1 MERTLRAYLLP
12 TVAYFVLLEA
22 MLAAAIL
29 YWPNFEENV
38 GALKAM
44 APIDMLKDMVD
55 TLAQGGIEAYVT
67 GQHFFKGCNTLG
79 TAAAVLFSAGAVA
92 GEVHRGTFEIWIAR
106 PFSRRRL
113 LLERWI
119 TGALALG
126 LPLFLTTLTT
136 PWLLSFVDSE
146 VALGPLLLCATQQFV
161 FLLCLYS
168 LTFFLSTVF
177 DSPMGI
183 ALSVLF
189 LTTLEFAIYL
199 VKVVTHWSVY
209 RLTDIE
215 VFMKIMKR
223 GELDWS
229 QVGPMLAVSAVLL
242 MASLYAFT
250 RKVP

>member
-1 MERTLRAYLLP
+1 MERTLRSYLLP
-12 TVAYFVLLEA
+12 TLAYFLLLEA
-22 MLAAAIL
+22 MLAAALL

-44 APIDMLKDMVD
+44 APIDLLKEMVD

-113 LLERWI
+113 LLERWV
-119 TGALALG
+119 TGALAVCV
-126 LPLFLTTLTT
+126 PIFLTTLTV
-136 PWLLSFVDSE
+136 PWLLSFVDTQ
-146 VALGPLLLCATQQFV
+146 VPLQPLLLCCVRQSA
-161 FLLCLYS
+161 FLLCIYS
-168 LTFFLSTVF
+168 LTFLFSTVF
-177 DSPMGI
+177 DTPMGI
-183 ALSVLF
+183 ALSMLF
-189 LTTLEFAIYL
+189 ATSMAFAIYL
-199 VKVVTHWSVY
+199 VKVVTHWSIY

-215 VFMKIMKR
+215 VFMKIMDR

-229 QVGPMLAVSAVLL
+229 RLGPMIALSGVLL
-242 MASLYAFT
+242 LVSLRTFA

>member
-1 MERTLRAYLLP
+1 MERTLRAYVLP
-12 TVAYFVLLEA
+12 TIAYVVLLET
-22 MLAAAIL
+22 MLVAALL

-55 TLAQGGIEAYVT
+55 TLAQGGIEAYVV

-79 TAAAVLFSAGAVA
+79 TAAAVLFAAGAVA
-92 GEVHRGTFEIWIAR
+92 GEVHRGTLEVWLAR
-106 PFSRRRL
+106 PFTRRRL

-119 TGALALG
+119 AGALALS
-126 LPLFLTTLTT
+126 LPIFLTTWTT
-136 PWLLSFVDSE
+136 PFWLGFVDTE
-146 VALGPLLLCATQQFV
+146 VALAPLMLCAVQQAM
-161 FLLCLYS
+161 FLVALYS

-177 DSPMGI
+177 DNPMGI
-183 ALSVLF
+183 ALTVLF

-215 VFMKIMKR
+215 VYMKIMKR
-223 GELDWS
+223 GELEPAKFWPL
-229 QVGPMLAVSAVLL
+229 VAATGVFLV
-242 MASLYAFT
+242 ASLVSFS
-250 RKVP
+250 RRVP